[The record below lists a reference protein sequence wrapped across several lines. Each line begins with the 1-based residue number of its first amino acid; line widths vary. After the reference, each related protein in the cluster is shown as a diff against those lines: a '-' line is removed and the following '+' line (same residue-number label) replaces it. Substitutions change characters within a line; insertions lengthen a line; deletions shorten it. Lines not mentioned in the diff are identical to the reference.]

1 MATATTRDP
10 SADFA
15 ALVPGGTE
23 PPEEIPSEIFQ
34 AALATYRERRR
45 LDMRALAGDLGIG
58 RATLY
63 RKVGN
68 RDRLLGEVMWY
79 LTRVAMA
86 CALAK
91 AEDRRGAER
100 VVEVL
105 RLFMSAVNGSADLRH
120 FLEAEPEAALR
131 ILTSKHGPIQP
142 GVTDALEGLLTQ
154 EEERGHLQPT
164 IDRGTLAYVIV
175 RIGEG
180 FLYADVIA
188 DQEPDVDAA
197 VEVVARLLREP

>member
-1 MATATTRDP
+1 MPLPTAEPQARTFGD
-10 SADFA
+10 
-15 ALVPGGTE
+15 LVPEGTA
-23 PPEEIPSEIFQ
+23 PPEAIPAEIFE

-45 LDMRALAGDLGIG
+45 LDMRALAAQLEIG

-68 RDRLLGEVMWY
+68 RDRLLGELMWY
-79 LTRVAMA
+79 LTRVAMSW
-86 CALAK
+86 ALDEAG
-91 AEDRRGAER
+91 DRRGADR
-100 VVEVL
+100 VIEVL
-105 RLFMSAVNGSADLRH
+105 RRFMSAVNGSRELRH
-120 FLEAEPEAALR
+120 FLETEPEAALR
-131 ILTSKHGPIQP
+131 ILTSKHGPIQS
-142 GVTDALEGLLTQ
+142 GVTDALASLLA
-154 EEERGHLQPT
+154 EEEARGSLRPM
-164 IDRGTLAYVIV
+164 IDRATLAYVIV